1 MTPSELPFSLPGFEI
16 DEVREHNDLI
26 EIFAHSIMTEAI
38 CPTCQHGSRRVHSYY
53 QRQPTDLP
61 ISDRR
66 VRLVLAV
73 RRFHCQNE
81 QCPKRTFAERWPD
94 LLVAHAQRMQRL
106 DLALEGIAF
115 ALGGQAGQRLAL
127 KLHMPVSGDTLL
139 RLIRRTT
146 TPAHEAPL
154 VLGVDDWAK
163 QRGRVYGTILVDL
176 ERHQAVELL
185 PDRTAE
191 TLAQWLRARPGVTTV
206 ARDRSGEYARGITL
220 GAPQA
225 QQVADRWHLLVN
237 LREALEKLL
246 DRLRP
251 ELTVQPYAKTP
262 EKPGEIQ
269 VWRLRYRGQT
279 EMAARDGQRV
289 RLLALHT
296 KIHRLRAAGY
306 SIREIARQMKLSR
319 TTVYRY
325 LSMSA
330 LPESNPR
337 RHRASILDPF
347 VAYLSQRWLAGCRN
361 ASQLWREIKQQGY
374 PGTRKQ
380 VMEWA
385 YERREQPGRT
395 TPRRYLQPAS
405 GNQAQLIAHD
415 RMADRT
421 PLPSARRLVWLFL
434 KHTNQLEPDEVSLR
448 DQLLAHPILA

>member
-1 MTPSELPFSLPGFEI
+1 MTPTELPFSLSGFEI
-16 DEVREHNDLI
+16 DEVQEHSDLI

-38 CPTCQHGSRRVHSYY
+38 CPTCQHGSHRVHSYY

-61 ISDRR
+61 VSDRR
-66 VRLVLAV
+66 VRLVLTV

-94 LLVAHAQRMQRL
+94 LLVAHAQRMKRL
-106 DLALEGIAF
+106 AWALEAIAF

-146 TPAHEAPL
+146 TPAHDAPM

-176 ERHQAVELL
+176 ERHQAVDLL

-191 TLAQWLRARPGVTTV
+191 TLAQWLRAHPGITTV

-225 QQVADRWHLLVN
+225 QQIADRWHLLVN
-237 LREALEKLL
+237 LREAVEKLL

-251 ELTVQPYAKTP
+251 ELTVQRYAKTP
-262 EKPGEIQ
+262 EKPGEIR

-279 EMAARDGQRV
+279 EMAARDGQHI
-289 RLLALHT
+289 RLFALHT
-296 KIHRLRAAGY
+296 KIHRLRAAGH
-306 SIREIARQMKLSR
+306 SISEIARQMKLSR

-325 LSMSA
+325 LAMSA

-337 RHRASILDPF
+337 RRCASILDPF
-347 VAYLSQRWLAGCRN
+347 VAYLTSG
-361 ASQLWREIKQQGY
+361 AS
-374 PGTRKQ
+374 
-380 VMEWA
+380 
-385 YERREQPGRT
+385 
-395 TPRRYLQPAS
+395 
-405 GNQAQLIAHD
+405 
-415 RMADRT
+415 
-421 PLPSARRLVWLFL
+421 L
-434 KHTNQLEPDEVSLR
+434 KWG
-448 DQLLAHPILA
+448 